1 MTEIAQVNQDFNHP
15 DTLGHFCSLA
25 LKNDTF
31 FAILEFFSFCYVR
44 VHTASVILIFAPK
57 TTEIAKVNQPTTI
70 LIICGCGF
78 VTKIDAHDV
87 KSRCG

>member
-1 MTEIAQVNQDFNHP
+1 MTSTILIICDIFVLLLYKI
-15 DTLGHFCSLA
+15 TY
-25 LKNDTF
+25 F
-31 FAILEFFSFCYVR
+31 FAILEFSSFCYVR

-57 TTEIAKVNQPTTI
+57 MTEIAKVNQPTTI